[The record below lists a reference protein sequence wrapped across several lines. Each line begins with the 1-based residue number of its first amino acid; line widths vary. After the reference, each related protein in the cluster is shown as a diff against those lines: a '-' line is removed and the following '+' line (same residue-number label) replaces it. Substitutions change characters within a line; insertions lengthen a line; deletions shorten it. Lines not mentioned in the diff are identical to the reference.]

1 MGIRPADSM
10 KLVNPLQNRNSYV
23 YHYTS
28 SATAL
33 DHILCNNT
41 LLLNSYR
48 KVNDP
53 KERKHW
59 DVSPFV
65 RSELNLEHEQ
75 YDAISEEISTI
86 LKGNAKLV
94 CFSRDKPE
102 AVNTWQPEALLNRG
116 FAKPSM
122 WHHYAN
128 AHDGVCLMFN
138 REKLE
143 ATLKGQLTTG
153 HLFHGAV
160 TYTNRGI
167 LPTIP
172 GDTFIVDLLQVNNP
186 SGYLAA
192 IQAHFDRWHKELFL
206 QKLSD
211 WANEDEYRWIFLD
224 RHAEPRLVEFEDA
237 LEAIVVGEGVDES
250 QYENFLRHCVLH
262 EADIANLVW
271 HNGYPRIEHPGQ
283 PYITHRYLVEEDQSN
298 KPV

>member
-1 MGIRPADSM
+1 M
-10 KLVNPLQNRNSYV
+10 

-28 SATAL
+28 STTAL
-33 DHILCNNT
+33 DHILRNNT

-53 KERKHW
+53 KESKHW

-65 RSELNLEHEQ
+65 RTELNLELEQ
-75 YDAISEEISTI
+75 YDAISEQISTK

-94 CFSRDKPE
+94 CFSRDKAE
-102 AVNTWQPEALLNRG
+102 AVNACQPEALLNRG

-138 REKLE
+138 RERLE
-143 ATLKGQLTTG
+143 GALKMQLTAG
-153 HLFHGAV
+153 HLFHGPV

-167 LPTIP
+167 LPKIP
-172 GDTFIVDLLQVNNP
+172 GDPFVIDLLQAK
-186 SGYLAA
+186 SSSDYFAA
-192 IQAHFDRWHKELFL
+192 IEAHFDRWHKELFL
-206 QKLSD
+206 QKLAD
-211 WANEDEYRWIFLD
+211 WSNEEEYRWVFLD
-224 RHAEPRLVEFEDA
+224 NHAEPRPIDFEDA

-250 QYENFLRHCVLH
+250 RYESFLQHCVLYK
-262 EADIANLVW
+262 ADIANLVW

-283 PYITHRYLVEEDQSN
+283 PYITHRGLVEEYQSN
-298 KPV
+298 N